1 MSGLKEVY
9 WTVGDLVTYSK
20 VQALYWAK
28 GDKSKIKFYFFD
40 KEWENN
46 NWGSPPV
53 KSLQQLIKERCE
65 YLRSQTNHLALWLSS
80 GYDSGTVLDNFVLY
94 NMPIDELCVFKR
106 SDDDPEFPLALA
118 KAQYYKDN
126 HNANVIIT
134 EVDLGISH
142 IKKYYERNDDPAF
155 WETGLNVRINK
166 TSMVNVGDR
175 SKTVHSPNNKFSD
188 RLDICGIEK
197 PRVTLYKNNWYAMMP
212 DSSLTD
218 AIGTCAKGFWLD
230 VDSWELYH
238 CACWSVIRWMETL
251 PNLDENLVHIIQSN
265 STEYYIEWNMSIGRT
280 PITNKFSKTAAN
292 KKLYRPG
299 MMSPST
305 LKAIQYFQQYDKKIW
320 NHYEHNLLTLQKIVG
335 REIWSDISHDFPISS
350 FTICS
355 ESKFLKP
362 LKLSHKSSV
371 V

>member
-1 MSGLKEVY
+1 MGGLQQVY
-9 WTVGDLVTYSK
+9 WTVNGRMTYSK

-65 YLRSQTNHLALWLSS
+65 FLRSQTNHLSLWLSS
-80 GYDSGTVLDNFVLY
+80 GYDSCTILDNFVLY
-94 NMPIDELCVFKR
+94 SIPIDELCIFKR
-106 SDDDPEFPLALA
+106 GNHDPEYPLARS
-118 KAQYYKDN
+118 KAQNYKNN
-126 HNANVIIT
+126 HNTDVIIT
-134 EVDLGISH
+134 EVDLGIDH
-142 IKKYYERNDDPAF
+142 IKKYYGQGDDTAF
-155 WETGLNVRINK
+155 WGTGLNVRINK
-166 TSMVNVGDR
+166 SSMVSVGDR
-175 SKTVHSPNNKFSD
+175 TKTVHSPINNVSD

-212 DSSLTD
+212 DD
-218 AIGTCAKGFWLD
+218 AINEAVNIAARGFWLAI
-230 VDSWELYH
+230 DSWELYH
-238 CACWSVIRWMETL
+238 CACWSAISWMETL
-251 PNLDENLVHIIQSN
+251 PNLDENLVHVIQSN
-265 STEYYIEWNMSIGRT
+265 SASYYIDWNISLGRT
-280 PITNKFSKTAAN
+280 PIDNSYSKTAEG

-299 MMSPST
+299 MMSPNT
-305 LKAIQYFQQYDKKIW
+305 LPVIKHFQQHEKKIW

-335 REIWSDISHDFPISS
+335 REIWSDISCDFPMSA
-350 FTICS
+350 FTVCS

-362 LKLSHKSSV
+362 LNLSYKSNV